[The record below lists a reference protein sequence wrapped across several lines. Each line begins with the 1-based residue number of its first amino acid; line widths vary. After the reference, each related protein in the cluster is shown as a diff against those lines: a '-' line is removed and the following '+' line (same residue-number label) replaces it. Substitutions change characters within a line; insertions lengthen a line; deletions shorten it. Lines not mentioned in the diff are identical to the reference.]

1 MSLTVIELNDIG
13 LTASTGDGLLLDSPG
28 YAVLDG
34 DELYV
39 GKRAYEIARIRPRWT
54 NNQFWSRLSLEPL
67 AGATRRYR
75 NNADLAHAHL
85 KAVWESISDGTDAV
99 IFAVPGTFERDQLA
113 LLLGIASEL
122 RIPVKGLVDAGV
134 AAAATVERGNPILH
148 LDIQLHRVVLS
159 LFAQGPRLKR
169 SGVFVIADE
178 GLSALRDTWVG
189 VIEDV
194 FVRNTRFDPMH
205 VAETEQMLYDRLGE
219 WLDTLKD
226 QESVTVELEAGG
238 RTHSVVVKADL
249 LAQANAKIYPQIV
262 QHIRGRT
269 RTSDSFRLLLSHR
282 LSAFPGLRDTL
293 GMLAG
298 CELVQLDH
306 EAVARGVLAHVDAIV
321 SGGEAVSFLTGLPV
335 GADNGG
341 SVAEHA
347 TDGPAP
353 THLLYQSRA
362 YRIDEEPLLIGSTIP
377 ARARGIAVNS
387 STEGVSRHH
396 CSIYRRD
403 DRVQVEDHSSYG
415 TFVNDR
421 KIEGSTVA
429 VIGDSIGIGHPGREF
444 RLIEVADE
452 DGT

>member
-1 MSLTVIELNDIG
+1 MSLTVIELNDVG
-13 LTASTGDGLLLDSPG
+13 LTASAGDGLLVDSPG

-54 NNQFWSRLSLEPL
+54 NNRFWSRLSLEPL

-85 KAVWESISDGTDAV
+85 KAVWESIGAGTEAV
-99 IFAVPGTFERDQLA
+99 IFAVPGTFEREQLA
-113 LLLGIASEL
+113 LLLGIAGEL
-122 RIPVKGLVDAGV
+122 GIPVKGLVDAAV
-134 AAAATVERGNPILH
+134 AAAATVETGNPILH

-159 LFAQGPRLKR
+159 LFDQRTRLKR

-178 GLSALRDTWVG
+178 GLSALRDAWVG
-189 VIEDV
+189 VIEDA

-205 VAETEQMLYDRLGE
+205 VAETEQMLYDRIDE
-219 WLDTLKD
+219 WLETLQD
-226 QESVTVELEAGG
+226 QESVTVELKAGG
-238 RTHSVVVKADL
+238 RKHSVVVKVDL
-249 LAQANAKIYPQIV
+249 LAQANANIYPQVI

-269 RTSDSFRLLLSHR
+269 RSSENFRLLLSHR
-282 LSAFPGLRDTL
+282 LRSFPGLGDTL
-293 GMLAG
+293 QMLAG

-306 EAVARGVLAHVDAIV
+306 EAVARGVLAHVDAIATG
-321 SGGEAVSFLTGLPV
+321 SEAVSFVTGLPL
-335 GADNGG
+335 GGDSGGTDTEQTADG
-341 SVAEHA
+341 S
-347 TDGPAP
+347 AP

-362 YRIDEEPLLIGSTIP
+362 YAISEEPLLVGSAIP
-377 ARARGIAVNS
+377 AGSRGIAVNS

-396 CSIYRRD
+396 CSVYRRD
-403 DRVQVEDHSSYG
+403 GRIHVEDHSSYG

-429 VIGDSIGIGHPGREF
+429 AIGDSIGIGSPGGEF
-444 RLIEVADE
+444 RLIEVADKN
-452 DGT
+452 GS

>member
-1 MSLTVIELNDIG
+1 MSLTVIELNDVG
-13 LTASTGDGLLLDSPG
+13 LTASSGDGLLVDSPG

-39 GKRAYEIARIRPRWT
+39 GKRAYEIARMRPRWT

-122 RIPVKGLVDAGV
+122 GIPVKGLVDAGV
-134 AAAATVERGNPILH
+134 AAAATVEPGNLILH
-148 LDIQLHRVVLS
+148 LDIQLYRVVLS
-159 LFAQGPRLKR
+159 LFEQGTRLKR
-169 SGVFVIADE
+169 SGVFVVADE
-178 GLSALRDTWVG
+178 GLSALRDAWVG

-219 WLDTLKD
+219 WLDTLTD
-226 QESVTVELEAGG
+226 QDSVTVELEAGG

-249 LAQANAKIYPQIV
+249 LAQANANIYPQIV

-298 CELVQLDH
+298 GELVQLDH
-306 EAVARGVLAHVDAIV
+306 EAVARGVLAHVDAIA
-321 SGGEAVSFLTGLPV
+321 SGGEAVSFVTGLPLA
-335 GADNGG
+335 GD
-341 SVAEHA
+341 SVAEQA
-347 TDGPAP
+347 ADGPAP

-362 YRIDEEPLLIGSTIP
+362 YAIGEEPLLIGSAIP
-377 ARARGIAVNS
+377 ARTRGIAVNS
-387 STEGVSRHH
+387 SAEGVSRHH
-396 CSIYRRD
+396 CSIYCRD
-403 DRVQVEDHSSYG
+403 GRVQVEDHSSYG

-429 VIGDSIGIGHPGREF
+429 VIGDSIGIGRPGREF